1 MKTTIREIA
10 RQAKVHHGTVSI
22 VLNGTRGGTRV
33 SEDTRQRVLKVAEQL
48 GYEPNRAAQQL
59 RTRRSNVV
67 GLLVGDLENPF
78 FARLVALCTATLEE
92 AGFDSVLAMRRHG
105 EISDL
110 HHLKALASR
119 QVDGL
124 IVWSETDTEIRA
136 WLEESHGQ
144 RNLVVLGQKI
154 PGCDSI
160 DASLATGVRNAL
172 AHLVSQG
179 CRKIAYL
186 SPKSTLTNSRDPRPH
201 VYREFL
207 EDAGLPV
214 QVFSYDGVSHSPEA
228 ACYRA
233 EKVALL
239 PPEERPD
246 ALFCFN
252 DLTAIGALLGVRRAG
267 LRVPEDIAIVGC
279 DGLPLASQLDVP
291 ITSIVYP
298 LEDMCREAVNLFR
311 TRFEA
316 NVVPSQEPLLVR
328 HESFPAPLAI
338 RASSR
343 RLSES
348 PFPNSKGA
356 TEDDLH
362 FSHK

>member
-1 MKTTIREIA
+1 M
-10 RQAKVHHGTVSI
+10 HHGTVSI
-22 VLNGTRGGTRV
+22 ILNGTRGGTRV
-33 SEDTRQRVLKVAEQL
+33 SEDTRQRVVRVAQQL

-78 FARLVALCTATLEE
+78 FARLVSFCTAALED

-105 EISDL
+105 EISDM

-124 IVWSETDTEIRA
+124 IVWSETDTATRA
-136 WLEESHGQ
+136 WLEKSHGQ
-144 RNLVVLGQKI
+144 QNLVILGHKI
-154 PGCDSI
+154 PGYDSV
-160 DASLATGVRNAL
+160 DAALATGVRNAL
-172 AHLVSQG
+172 THLISQG
-179 CRKIAYL
+179 CRRIAYL
-186 SPKSTLTNSRDPRPH
+186 APEPSLASTGDPRPG

-214 QVFSYDGVSHSPEA
+214 RILSYDGVSHSPEA
-228 ACYRA
+228 ACFRA
-233 EKVALL
+233 EKIALL
-239 PPEERPD
+239 PPDERPD

-298 LEDMCREAVNLFR
+298 LEEMCREAVALFR
-311 TRFEA
+311 SRLEA
-316 NVVPSQEPLLVR
+316 DTDPNQEPLPIR
-328 HESFPAPLAI
+328 HKSFTAPLAL

-343 RLSES
+343 RIPDTLSS
-348 PFPNSKGA
+348 PA
-356 TEDDLH
+356 
-362 FSHK
+362 